1 MCKIY
6 AKIMFSVQN
15 VIMLHFRSVVT
26 YFVLNKYTKGLSTKK
41 RKKRGG
47 WGRGWGLNLYPEIFL
62 K

>member
-1 MCKIY
+1 
-6 AKIMFSVQN
+6 MFSVQN
-15 VIMLHFRSVVT
+15 VIMLHFQSVVT